1 MVKEYG
7 KYVEEYAKK
16 YKIEESP
23 EIFKWWMKVSTVSTE
38 GALFSLGWGY
48 GAPVVKLFL
57 IAIYFTKR
65 FWIKRMFRKA
75 LNLLEEYLR
84 HEGEKSILG
93 YGEWLRKTPK
103 IRGGV
108 WSSSPEV
115 DELSEFLRE
124 AREKIYWKVD
134 IKS

>member
-1 MVKEYG
+1 MVN
-7 KYVEEYAKK
+7 
-16 YKIEESP
+16 ES
-23 EIFKWWMKVSTVSTE
+23 IYRFNR

-48 GAPVVKLFL
+48 GAPVVKLFF
-57 IAIYFTKR
+57 IAVYFTKR
-65 FWIKRMFRKA
+65 FWNKRMLRKA
-75 LNLLEEYLR
+75 LNSLEEYLR
-84 HEGEKSILG
+84 HEGEKSIMG

-103 IRGGV
+103 IREKV

-115 DELSEFLRE
+115 DELAEFLRE